1 MYYEFVM
8 GDVCNYELLIHN
20 YELLSMDYIS
30 LGKTKLLV
38 SKTAFGAECFD
49 CREIEAFGEEADEKA
64 CALVH
69 QAYSGG
75 INFFDTSHSRPVCE
89 KRLGA
94 ALHGIRQNVILAT
107 KTSSQS
113 PVEIRHD
120 LNESLD
126 ALESDY
132 VDLYQ
137 IENPLIVPRTD
148 GKDGIYNELS
158 AMRDKGLIRHIG
170 LATDSYELACEA
182 AQTGL
187 YEVVQFPFSMISPE
201 SFADLVSYCEK
212 NEVGC
217 IAMQPL
223 NGGVLNNIPLA
234 FGFFTQYENVVPVW
248 GAHTDAELHQILYLT
263 DNPPVIDEK
272 FSSEVEQLR
281 QFFN

>member
-1 MYYEFVM
+1 
-8 GDVCNYELLIHN
+8 
-20 YELLSMDYIS
+20 MDYIS

-49 CREIEAFGEEADEKA
+49 CREIEAFGEEADEKV

-113 PVEIRHD
+113 PGEIRHD

-137 IENPLIVPRTD
+137 IENPLIVPREG

-170 LATDSYELACEA
+170 LATDSYELAWEA

-187 YEVVQFPFSMISPE
+187 YEVIQFPFSMISPE

-223 NGGVLNNIPLA
+223 NGGILNNIPLA

-248 GAHTDAELHQILYLT
+248 GARTDAELHQILYLT
-263 DNPPVIDEK
+263 GNPPVVDEK